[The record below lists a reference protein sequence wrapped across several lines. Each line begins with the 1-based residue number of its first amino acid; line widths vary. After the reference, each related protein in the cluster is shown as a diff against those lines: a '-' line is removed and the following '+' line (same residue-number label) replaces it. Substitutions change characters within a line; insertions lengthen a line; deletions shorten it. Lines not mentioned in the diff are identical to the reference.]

1 MNHLSISRRFLLAAL
16 LSAAIAAPA
25 AAETAQLN
33 LGVQRGMTYLPFIVM
48 QHEHLVEQQAAKA
61 GIPDLKVTYNV
72 FSGGPAMTDGLLSET
87 IDVAATGV
95 PSFVAL
101 WAKGKGKLSVKGL
114 SSYGTLPIAL
124 VTRNPDVKKL
134 ADFSDKDR
142 IATPGVKTST
152 QSIFLRMAAEKMYGL
167 EHVDHF
173 DSITV
178 GRGHPDA
185 MAAMLGNTE
194 INSHFAIPPYLQIE
208 LRTPGVHVV
217 TTSDEIAGGTVSNG
231 TIFLTVR
238 FAEANP
244 KVVSALYSA
253 LKASVA
259 LINADTKR
267 AAADYLAV
275 SQERST
281 LEEIET
287 LIKIPGTVYDVAPHG
302 VLTMAKFLHRTGMV
316 AAEPK
321 DWKDM
326 YLPLVWD
333 EPGS

>member
-1 MNHLSISRRFLLAAL
+1 MMLRLF
-16 LSAAIAAPA
+16 IAACVA
-25 AAETAQLN
+25 IVSIATARAETEQLN

-48 QHEHLVEQQAAKA
+48 QHEHFVEQRAAAA
-61 GIPDLKVTYNV
+61 GMPGLKVTFNV
-72 FSGGPAMTDGLLSET
+72 FSGGPAMTDGLLSDT
-87 IDVAATGV
+87 IDVAATGI
-95 PSFVAL
+95 PSFLAL
-101 WAKGKGKLSVKGL
+101 WAKGRGKLAVKGL

-124 VTRNPDVKKL
+124 VTRSPNVKTL
-134 ADFSDKDR
+134 ADFTDKNR

-167 EHVDHF
+167 AQVDHF

-194 INSHFAIPPYLQIE
+194 IDSHFAIPPYLQQE
-208 LRTPGVHVV
+208 LRAPGVHVV
-217 TTSDEIAGGTVSNG
+217 ATSEEIVGGTVSNG

-244 KVVSALYSA
+244 KVVAVLYAGLKDALD
-253 LKASVA
+253 
-259 LINADTKR
+259 LIGRDPKR
-267 AAADYLAV
+267 AAVDYLAV
-275 SQERST
+275 SGERT
-281 LEEIET
+281 TPEEIQA
-287 LIKIPGTVYDVAPHG
+287 LIAIPGTVYDIAPHG
-302 VLTMAKFLHRTGMV
+302 IVAMAKFLHRTGMI
-316 AAEPK
+316 ATAPN
-321 DWKDM
+321 DWKEM

>member
-1 MNHLSISRRFLLAAL
+1 MKHLSIAALVLAA
-16 LSAAIAAPA
+16 SIAPA
-25 AAETAQLN
+25 CAETSELR

-48 QHEHLVEQQAAKA
+48 QHEHLVEQAAEKA
-61 GIPDLKVTYNV
+61 GMSGLKVTFNV
-72 FSGGPAMTDGLLSET
+72 FSGGPAMTDGLLSDT
-87 IDVAATGV
+87 IDVAATGI

-101 WAKGKGKLSVKGL
+101 WAKGKGKLAIKGL

-124 VTRNPDVKKL
+124 VTRNPDVKTL

-167 EHVDHF
+167 AQVDHF

-185 MAAMLGNTE
+185 MAALLGNTE
-194 INSHFAIPPYLQIE
+194 INSHFAIPPYLQME
-208 LRTPGVHVV
+208 LRQPGVHIVI
-217 TTSDEIAGGTVSNG
+217 TSDEIAGGAVSNG

-244 KVVSALYSA
+244 KVVAALYA
-253 LKASVA
+253 GLKAAVA
-259 LINADTKR
+259 LIDTDTKR

-275 SQERST
+275 SGEHTSP
-281 LEEIET
+281 EEIEA

-302 VLTMAKFLHRTGMV
+302 IVTMSKFLHRTGMV
-316 AAEPK
+316 AVEPS
-321 DWKDM
+321 DWKEM
-326 YLPLVWD
+326 YLPLVHD

>member
-1 MNHLSISRRFLLAAL
+1 MMKYLLIALLLLAA
-16 LSAAIAAPA
+16 PA
-25 AAETAQLN
+25 WAETGTLN

-48 QHEHLVEQQAAKA
+48 QKEHLVEQQAEKA
-61 GIPDLKVTYNV
+61 GIPGLKVTYDV
-72 FSGGPAMTDGLLSET
+72 FSGGPAMTDGLLSSS

-101 WAKGKGKLSVKGL
+101 WAKGKGKLAVRGL

-124 VTRNPDVKKL
+124 VTRNPNVHTL
-134 ADFSDKDR
+134 ADFTDKDR

-167 EHVDHF
+167 AQVDHF

-185 MAAMLGNTE
+185 MAAMLGGTE

-208 LRTPGVHVV
+208 LKTPGVHIV

-231 TIFLTVR
+231 TIFLFAR
-238 FAEANP
+238 FAEENP
-244 KVVSALYSA
+244 KTVAALYEA

-267 AAADYLAV
+267 AAEDYLAI
-275 SQERST
+275 SGEHST
-281 LEEIET
+281 TADIEA
-287 LIKIPGTVYDVAPHG
+287 LIKIPGTIYDVAPHG
-302 VLTMAKFLHRTGMV
+302 VVTMAKFLHRTGMV
-316 AAEPK
+316 AAEPN
-321 DWKDM
+321 DWKEM

-333 EPGS
+333 QNGS

>member
-1 MNHLSISRRFLLAAL
+1 MRRLLIAAF
-16 LSAAIAAPA
+16 LSAALIAPA
-25 AAETAQLN
+25 RAETGQLR

-48 QHEHLVEQQAAKA
+48 QHEHLVELQAAKA
-61 GIPDLKVTYNV
+61 GMPGLKVEFNV
-72 FSGGPAMTDGLLSET
+72 FSGGPAMTDGLLSDS
-87 IDVAATGV
+87 IDVAATGI

-101 WAKGKGKLSVKGL
+101 WAKGKGKLAIKGL

-124 VTRNPDVKKL
+124 VTRNPNVKTL
-134 ADFSDKDR
+134 ADFTDKDR

-167 EHVDHF
+167 AQVDHF

-185 MAAMLGNTE
+185 MAALLGNTE
-194 INSHFAIPPYLQIE
+194 INSHFAIPPYLQAE
-208 LRTPGVHVV
+208 LRHPGVHIV
-217 TTSDEIAGGTVSNG
+217 TTSDEIAGGAVSNG

-244 KVVSALYSA
+244 KVVAVLYDA

-275 SQERST
+275 SEERST
-281 LEEIET
+281 PEEIEA
-287 LIKIPGTVYDVAPHG
+287 LLKIPGTVYDVAPHG
-302 VLTMAKFLHRTGMV
+302 IVTMAKFLHRTGMV

-321 DWKDM
+321 DWKEM